1 MEVFMTKSK
10 WATLLLV
17 AVVGLYLGST
27 PVMAQSWLKGYK
39 YGEKTATV
47 PYSTADLEYGKT
59 IKWRIDGDRDKV
71 TAEKMNKQIF
81 GPFRVAGDTYYFGTQ
96 QTSSVL
102 VKTPEGNVI
111 LNWPWGGDYRWGDKD
126 TSLAII
132 AEMEKAGLKL
142 KDVKYFLS
150 SEQHGDHNGGVA
162 EIISKTG
169 AKLITMEGDDQGMEN
184 QPPIGFP
191 QPKVSQVIKNGFV
204 LKFGGKTFTANHT
217 KGHTPGST
225 TWVWQEKENGI
236 SYNVAVPCCWAMPG
250 NVVSNP
256 EVSTERLKQTWQMLK
271 SLPIDIP
278 LGHHPWQFLWLAKQA
293 RLASGEDRI
302 SVFVDPAG
310 YRGWAAVYEL
320 LFLDTLAKQLKDG
333 PPPPRQR
340 PARGGPPAPKEPGN
354 D

>member
-1 MEVFMTKSK
+1 MIRSRIIVV
-10 WATLLLV
+10 V
-17 AVVGLYLGST
+17 AMLFCALPIV
-27 PVMAQSWLKGYK
+27 AQSWLKGYK
-39 YGEKTATV
+39 YGEKTVTI
-47 PYSTADLEYGKT
+47 PYTTADLEYGKT
-59 IKWRIDGDRDKV
+59 LKLRIDGDRDKV

-81 GPFRVAGDTYYFGTQ
+81 GPVRVAGDTYYFGTQ
-96 QTSSVL
+96 QTTSVII
-102 VKTPEGNVI
+102 KTPEGNVVF
-111 LNWPWGGDYRWGDKD
+111 NWPWGGDYGWGDKD

-132 AEMEKAGLKL
+132 QNIEKAGLMV
-142 KDVKYFLS
+142 KDIKYFLS

-162 EIISKTG
+162 EIIAKSG

-184 QPPIGFP
+184 QKPIGFP
-191 QPKVSQVIKNGFV
+191 QPKVSQVIKDGFV

-225 TWVWQEKENGI
+225 TWVWQEKENGVN
-236 SYNVAVPCCWAMPG
+236 YNVAIPCCWSMPA

-256 EVSTERLKQTWQMLK
+256 EVSTERLKETWKKLK

-320 LFLDTLAKQLKDG
+320 LFEDTLAKQLKE
-333 PPPPRQR
+333 
-340 PARGGPPAPKEPGN
+340 GPPAAGGRGVRKK
-354 D
+354 